1 METVVI
7 ACTGPDSTTFLQN
20 QLTADVES
28 ISQEQWGFAGYCSA
42 KGRLFATF
50 AVFPIPEG
58 FYLVTHASVAPAIV
72 TRFELFRMRSK
83 VNFTV
88 EHDYRM
94 ICEHSIRP
102 KPLPQSLT
110 QYMRE
115 NISQSIRLGVVPRTL
130 LAGQLTA
137 AEIDDENVLDQNLA
151 LTLSENGIA
160 WVAQSLTEK
169 FLPQSLNLDLIGAV
183 SFKKGCYPG
192 QEIVARIRYRGK
204 PKQRMIAAQLPA
216 SFEGVIG
223 DAIDLGDG
231 SESRKATIVC
241 KTYDSIQDH
250 VLMLATVPISVLDS
264 NLGQHLTADQ
274 ISIKQIEL
282 PYTVPKETV
291 DGPT

>member
-7 ACTGPDSTTFLQN
+7 RCTGEDSTTFLQN
-20 QLTADVES
+20 QLTADIES

-58 FYLVTHASVAPAIV
+58 FYLVTHASVVEAVVA
-72 TRFELFRMRSK
+72 RFELFRMRSK

-88 EHDYRM
+88 EHDCRM
-94 ICEHSIRP
+94 ICEYSTRP
-102 KPLPQSLT
+102 QTLPESFAK
-110 QYMRE
+110 YMRA
-115 NISQSIRLGVVPRTL
+115 NISQPIKLGVVSQALVTS
-130 LAGQLTA
+130 QLTA
-137 AEIDDENVLDQNLA
+137 VEIDDENVLDQNLA
-151 LTLSENGIA
+151 VALSENGIA
-160 WVAQSLTEK
+160 WVEQSMTER

-223 DAIDLGDG
+223 DAIDLGDD
-231 SESRKATIVC
+231 SDSRNATIVC
-241 KTYDSIQDH
+241 RTYDSIQDRI
-250 VLMLATVPISVLDS
+250 LMLATVPISALDL
-264 NLGQHLTADQ
+264 NLTQHAIADR
-274 ISIKQIEL
+274 ISIKRIDL
-282 PYTVPKETV
+282 PYTVPTETV
-291 DGPT
+291 DGAA